1 MQRFTPR
8 ITGRLAGTWLAL
20 GLTVTAGS
28 LAGCSR
34 NPATGEWQLNALS
47 TAQEIRLGEE
57 AEPQF
62 LEQAGG
68 PIPDPGVR
76 QYVSDL
82 GLQLAR
88 GSERADLPWEFH
100 PLDSATVNAFAL
112 PGGKVFITRGLM
124 EKMTDEAQLA
134 GVLAHE
140 IGHVTAEHIGQQ
152 MTRQMAIQVGI
163 GLIGTQTEEQWIQ
176 TLAGAGAGVY
186 LLSFSRG
193 QEHQADELGLR
204 YLVEA
209 EYDPMALVEVMRI
222 LKQQAAGA
230 APPEFLSTHPAPQSR
245 IDELQQLIEDQYA
258 RTIDNPRFVRNPA
271 AFQRNVLDPLANLP
285 PAQHQ
290 PGERQA
296 EPEPDPQN

>member
-1 MQRFTPR
+1 MQRFIPR
-8 ITGRLAGTWLAL
+8 ITGRLTGVWLV
-20 GLTVTAGS
+20 LTLAVTAGS
-28 LAGCSR
+28 LTGCSR
-34 NPATGEWQLNALS
+34 NPATGEWQLNALD
-47 TAQEIRLGEE
+47 TQQEIRLGEE

-68 PIPDPGVR
+68 PIPNAGIR

-82 GLQLAR
+82 GMKLAR
-88 GSERADLPWEFH
+88 SSERADLPWEFH
-100 PLDSATVNAFAL
+100 ALDSATVNAFAL

-134 GVLAHE
+134 GVLGHE

-163 GLIGTQTEEQWIQ
+163 GLIGTQTDQEWVQ
-176 TLAGAGAGVY
+176 TLAGTGAGLY

-204 YLVEA
+204 YVVEA
-209 EYDPMALVEVMRI
+209 EYDPMALVEVMQI
-222 LKQQAAGA
+222 LKQQAGGA
-230 APPEFLSTHPAPQSR
+230 SPPEFLSTHPAPQSR
-245 IDELQQLIEDQYA
+245 IDEIRQLIEDEYA
-258 RTIDNPRFVRNPA
+258 HTIDNPRFVRNPA
-271 AFQRNVLDPLANLP
+271 AFKRNVLDPLADLP

-290 PGERQA
+290 PGEQQA
-296 EPEPDPQN
+296 EPEPQN